1 MTRHILF
8 LFVIVMVAAEDN
20 GIPKPTMNSKTFYF
34 EIYFNLIFFSSE
46 ISLWFDPTG
55 DVYQISDV
63 VDDSVKNYTNIWMT
77 NLSEKSLQAFELR
90 NNISLVHIVVLVERG
105 DFLDTILALNPDM
118 TKHLDY
124 EALAVFNITPI
135 ALAVMLGNIEIVNQ
149 LIRGGAGL
157 DGISYLG
164 LSPLHLSI
172 RKGHWRVAESLLEAG
187 ASPHYH
193 EEVYRAKLFVEGA
206 SSYVNNPSEDAEDVL
221 LFLLKNGADISDLSV
236 FENTETLLNL
246 LIMNSH
252 KELVKQIILVGTN
265 LTKTGSSEVNL
276 VFFVVTKVDLERTEK
291 LEIVEML
298 LKSRADPNLPS
309 FSPNFTA
316 LSWASFLGD
325 TDLVNLLLLWGAQTL
340 PPLPFYSPLFM
351 AMSN

>member
-1 MTRHILF
+1 MSR
-8 LFVIVMVAAEDN
+8 N
-20 GIPKPTMNSKTFYF
+20 
-34 EIYFNLIFFSSE
+34 
-46 ISLWFDPTG
+46 
-55 DVYQISDV
+55 
-63 VDDSVKNYTNIWMT
+63 DDSRAKTIHRPTPTWVCLLST
-77 NLSEKSLQAFELR
+77 LVSEKA
-90 NNISLVHIVVLVERG
+90 
-105 DFLDTILALNPDM
+105 T
-118 TKHLDY
+118 
-124 EALAVFNITPI
+124 
-135 ALAVMLGNIEIVNQ
+135 
-149 LIRGGAGL
+149 GG
-157 DGISYLG
+157 SQ
-164 LSPLHLSI
+164 
-172 RKGHWRVAESLLEAG
+172 SLLEAG

-221 LFLLKNGADISDLSV
+221 VSLLKNGADISDLSV

-265 LTKTGSSEVNL
+265 LTKTGSSKVNL
-276 VFFVVTKVDLERTEK
+276 VFFVVTRVDLERTEK

-298 LKSRADPNLPS
+298 LQSGADPNLPS

-325 TDLVNLLLLWGAQTL
+325 THLVNLLLSWGAQTL

-351 AMSN
+351 AMSNGRGKENAQVSKILVKHPFDPNFVEPHQEGSVCRTSLAQAIFLGDSSIVRELLVAGADPFIAGCSNAALCSLGEAMTIQLYNEEDAYKIVQAILAYDLKDINTQLDCYSSKIGFHVDLLDTLIMSNYTKTIGALLDSGI